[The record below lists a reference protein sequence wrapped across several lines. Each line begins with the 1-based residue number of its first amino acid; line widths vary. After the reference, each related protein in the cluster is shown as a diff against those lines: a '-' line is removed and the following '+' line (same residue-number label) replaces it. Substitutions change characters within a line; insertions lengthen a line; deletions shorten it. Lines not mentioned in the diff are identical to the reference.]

1 MDFYQTLLEGRKVVY
16 LKLINKKKEKR
27 VFDLENLKFIQV
39 QKMSLEIKSC
49 VLYSWD
55 FLTELVW
62 GLPVSL
68 RSQEKYQSN
77 NFRGCFSIKPYWNKT
92 QMSNSLFSTHT
103 FYFQNLFFCKTL
115 FRELSC
121 WVPLLYCNNKIISN
135 Y

>member
-1 MDFYQTLLEGRKVVY
+1 
-16 LKLINKKKEKR
+16 
-27 VFDLENLKFIQV
+27 
-39 QKMSLEIKSC
+39 MSLEIKSC

-103 FYFQNLFFCKTL
+103 FYFENLFFAKPCSENSLVGYHCFTVTTK
-115 FRELSC
+115 LSQ
-121 WVPLLYCNNKIISN
+121 IID
-135 Y
+135 